1 MGLPKKI
8 KKDLSLIPK
17 KTLLPRRHEIADMI
31 SEDGTYL
38 PKSTCRVQRST
49 CHVANQEE

>member
-8 KKDLSLIPK
+8 KKDIPLIPK

-38 PKSTCRVQRST
+38 PKSLLSFDISLSP
-49 CHVANQEE
+49 